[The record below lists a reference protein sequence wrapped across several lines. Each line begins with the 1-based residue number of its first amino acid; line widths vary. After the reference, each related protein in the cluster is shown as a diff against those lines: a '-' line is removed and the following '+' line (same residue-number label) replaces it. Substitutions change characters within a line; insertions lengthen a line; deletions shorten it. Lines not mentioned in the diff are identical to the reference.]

1 MDFIDQTFTI
11 LLREGQKDQHPQGW
25 ALATTVATTWQ
36 CLNALSLVF
45 VLV

>member
-11 LLREGQKDQHPQGW
+11 LPKEGQKDQNPQGL

-36 CLNALSLVF
+36 CLNALTL
-45 VLV
+45 VLVLV